1 MKKLMVFAVAL
12 CGLLY
17 LGLEIFEPFATDHH
31 EEEILLNAVPLL
43 NRHADGL
50 FILIKV
56 KGKWTEE
63 ELARMLDPWGQQI
76 RAEYQDKVLTLTSS
90 GPDMKFE
97 TKDDINV
104 ERTIE

>member
-1 MKKLMVFAVAL
+1 MKKVIVFCVAL
-12 CGLLY
+12 VGLLF
-17 LGLEIFEPFATDHH
+17 LGLKIFDPLSTDHH
-31 EEEILLNAVPLL
+31 EEEILLGAVPLL
-43 NRHADGL
+43 NGHADGL
-50 FILIKV
+50 FIFIKV

-97 TKDDINV
+97 TKDDIKV